1 MKKFISL
8 LLVLVLAFALVACG
22 SQPEAEATT
31 PAPAENTDPQPAQNT
46 EPEPEADPV
55 SVCFIITALGDNSFA
70 DASDRSL
77 KEYVD
82 TYGIEYF
89 CTQVGANGDMIAAT
103 REAAQNGYDIVCVQY
118 DAEVLAMVEE
128 EAKDYPDTLFYLF
141 SARAGSDA
149 GDQDNIVA
157 GFFRSCEASYVGGLV
172 AGAMSETGKCA
183 FVGGQEN
190 VGLYDWMLG
199 YVQGVERGGSNTVY
213 SWINGENPW
222 SDPAKAKE
230 LSRSLRNN
238 YEADMF
244 WGCAGQSGDGVF
256 QAVIEMREENP
267 DTTLWALG
275 VDADQYAVFEANDK
289 TDVAEVILTS
299 CMKNPVGPVAGF
311 IETLQAGGKVQGGL
325 ITCGIKDGAC
335 GIAEND
341 FYKAN
346 ASAEAQALVE
356 TAKEEIKADKAEIVT
371 AYGLSIE
378 DLNAFLEAHTL
389 NYQAANM

>member
-8 LLVLVLAFALVACG
+8 LLVLVLAFALAACG
-22 SQPEAEATT
+22 EKPSEEDTTPAPT
-31 PAPAENTDPQPAQNT
+31 PAPAED
-46 EPEPEADPV
+46 EPVAEEPV
-55 SVCFIITALGDNSFA
+55 SVCLIVSALGDNSFA
-70 DASDRSL
+70 DASDRSM
-77 KEYVD
+77 KEYVQK
-82 TYGIEYF
+82 YGIEYF
-89 CTQVGANGDMIAAT
+89 CTQVGANGDMLTAT

-157 GFFRSCEASYVGGLV
+157 GFFRSCESSYVGGLV
-172 AGAMSETGKCA
+172 AGAMSETKKCA
-183 FVGGQEN
+183 FIGGQEN

-199 YVQGVERGGSNTVY
+199 YVQGVERAGSNTVY
-213 SWINGENPW
+213 AWINGDNPW

-275 VDADQYAVFEANDK
+275 VDADQYAVFAANDK
-289 TDVAEVILTS
+289 EDVAEVILTS

-356 TAKEEIKADKAEIVT
+356 TAKDEIKTDKAEIVT
-371 AYGLSIE
+371 AYGLSIDE
-378 DLNAFLEAHTL
+378 LNAFLEAHTI

>member
-1 MKKFISL
+1 MKKLISL
-8 LLVLVLAFALVACG
+8 LLVLVLAFALAACG
-22 SQPEAEATT
+22 SQPSEEDTT
-31 PAPAENTDPQPAQNT
+31 PAPAPAPAED
-46 EPEPEADPV
+46 EPVVDDKV
-55 SVCFIITALGDNSFA
+55 SVCLIVTALGDNSFA
-70 DASDRSL
+70 DASDRSM
-77 KEYVD
+77 KEYVQ
-82 TYGIEYF
+82 TYGIDYF
-89 CTQVGANGDMIAAT
+89 CTQVGANGDMLTAT

-141 SARAGSDA
+141 SARAGSEA

-157 GFFRSCEASYVGGLV
+157 GFFRSCESSYVGGLV
-172 AGAMSETGKCA
+172 AGAMSETKKCA

-199 YVQGVERGGSNTVY
+199 YVQGVERAGSNTVY
-213 SWINGENPW
+213 AWINGENPW

-230 LSRSLRNN
+230 LSRSLKNN
-238 YEADMF
+238 YDADMF

-256 QAVIEMREENP
+256 QAVIEFREENP
-267 DTTLWALG
+267 DQTLWALG
-275 VDADQYAVFEANDK
+275 VDADQYAVFEANGKD
-289 TDVAEVILTS
+289 DVAEVILTS

-325 ITCGIKDGAC
+325 LTCGIKDGAC

-346 ASAEAQALVE
+346 ASAEAQQLVE
-356 TAKEEIKADKAEIVT
+356 TAKDEIKSDKAEIVT

-378 DLNAFLEAHTL
+378 ELNAFLEAHTI

>member
-1 MKKFISL
+1 MKKFLSM

-22 SQPEAEATT
+22 S
-31 PAPAENTDPQPAQNT
+31 APAEENTAPENEGT
-46 EPEPEADPV
+46 ETTPEPEDKV
-55 SVCFIITALGDNSFA
+55 SVCFITEALGDNSFA

-89 CTQVGANGDMIAAT
+89 CTQVGAGGDQITAT
-103 REAAQNGYDIVCVQY
+103 REAAQNGYDIVAVGY
-118 DAEVLAMVEE
+118 SADVLAMVQA
-128 EAKDYPDTLFYLF
+128 EAKDYPNTLFYLF
-141 SARAGSDA
+141 SAKADTEVEGL
-149 GDQDNIVA
+149 DNVVA
-157 GFFRSCEASYVGGLV
+157 GFFRSCESSYVGGLV

-183 FVGGQEN
+183 FIGGQEN
-190 VGLYDWMLG
+190 VGLYDWMIG
-199 YVQGVERGGSNTVY
+199 YVQGVERAGSISVY

-230 LSRSLRNN
+230 LSRSLKNN
-238 YEADMF
+238 YDADMF

-256 QAVIEMREENP
+256 QAVIEFREENP
-267 DTTLWALG
+267 DQTLWALG

-289 TDVAEVILTS
+289 EDVAEVILTS

-346 ASAEAQALVE
+346 ASAEAQQLVE
-356 TAKEEIKADKAEIVT
+356 TAKEEIKNDQAEIVT

>member
-1 MKKFISL
+1 MKKFLSM

-22 SQPEAEATT
+22 S
-31 PAPAENTDPQPAQNT
+31 APAEENTAPESEGT
-46 EPEPEADPV
+46 ETTPEPEDKV
-55 SVCFIITALGDNSFA
+55 SVCFITEALGDNSFA

-77 KEYVD
+77 KAYVD

-89 CTQVGANGDMIAAT
+89 CTQVGAGGDQITAT
-103 REAAQNGYDIVCVQY
+103 REAAQNGYDIVAVGY
-118 DAEVLAMVEE
+118 SADVLAMVQA
-128 EAKDYPDTLFYLF
+128 EAKDYPNTLFYLF
-141 SARAGSDA
+141 SAKADTEVEGL
-149 GDQDNIVA
+149 DNVVA
-157 GFFRSCEASYVGGLV
+157 GFFRSCESSYVGGLV

-190 VGLYDWMLG
+190 VGLYDWMIG
-199 YVQGVERGGSNTVY
+199 YVQGVERAGSISVY

-230 LSRSLRNN
+230 LSRSLKNN
-238 YEADMF
+238 YDADMF

-256 QAVIEMREENP
+256 QAVIEFREENP
-267 DTTLWALG
+267 DQTLWALG

-289 TDVAEVILTS
+289 EDVAEVILTS

-311 IETLQAGGKVQGGL
+311 IETLQAGGKIQGGK

-341 FYKAN
+341 WYRAQ
-346 ASAEAQALVE
+346 ASAEAQQLVE
-356 TAKEEIKADKAEIVT
+356 TAKNEIKNDQAEIVT